1 LRLRNFCIASAAI
14 LLLTATVLVSVAQTT
29 NIEPSQAGS
38 SSNYSWKDA
47 EQAMGRSGTLT
58 PDGVYKFS
66 MPRSDL
72 NVKIGNDTIA
82 PTLALGSWVA
92 FKNEGNTSMLMGDLV
107 LTLDEVNPVM
117 QMLQQRD
124 IEQTALHNHLLGE
137 SPRVMYMHISGHGD
151 PISMARAVHDA
162 LALTKT
168 PANASISTQPIN
180 NSLDT
185 AMLNA
190 TIGAKGK
197 YSGGVYQFGIPRNE
211 KITDAGMEVP
221 SSMGVATGI
230 NFQPLGN
237 GTAAIAG
244 DFVLTGDEVN
254 PVIKALR
261 NSNINV
267 TAIHNHMIYE
277 EPRLFFLH
285 FWSTGDQSKLA
296 SGLKEALNET
306 NSSLPR

>member
-1 LRLRNFCIASAAI
+1 MRLINFCIASAAI

-38 SSNYSWKDA
+38 SSNYSWKDV
-47 EQAMGRSGTLT
+47 EQAMGRSGTST
-58 PDGVYKFS
+58 TDGVYKFS

-72 NVKIGNDTIA
+72 NVKIGNDTVA

-117 QMLQQRD
+117 QMLQQRG

-137 SPRVMYMHISGHGD
+137 SPRVMYVHITGHGD
-151 PISMARAVHDA
+151 SILMARGIHDA

-168 PANASISTQPIN
+168 PVNASMSAQPIN

-197 YSGGVYQFGIPRNE
+197 NSGGVYQFGIPRNE
-211 KITDAGMEVP
+211 KITDAGMEVS

-237 GTAAIAG
+237 GTASIAG

-254 PVIKALR
+254 PVIKVLR
-261 NSNINV
+261 GNNINV